1 MTRRIAYRWWL
12 AATLALTTGC
22 ERRPDSGPVVVSAI
36 GTNPEARSS
45 ANLPSRLLVD
55 AIGQGLVR
63 FDAAGQIE
71 PGLAERWI
79 VIDGGTSYIFRLREA
94 YWADGSRVSAEQV
107 VKLLQRRIASRANP
121 LAPFLTAVDE
131 AVVMTPQV
139 IELRLKRP
147 RLDLLKLFAQPEM
160 ALIRP
165 GPAIGSGPMR
175 IASAGT
181 APLLQPA
188 FDPGLA
194 DPEDQN
200 EIAPEERVHLIG
212 ERAARA
218 ILRFARNRSD
228 LVSGGRFV
236 DWPLLA
242 TVDLPRNVVRTDPA
256 AGLFGLAVTRREGFL
271 ADPLNRAALSEA
283 IDRAA
288 LTAAVMPQWEP
299 ADRILPEALD
309 SAAPPQVP
317 EWLLLTLDQRRE
329 AARARVAAW
338 SATAAGQEAGGLV
351 TVSIA
356 LPTGPG
362 STILFAQ
369 LAASFGTIGVGATR
383 VAPDAPADLTLV
395 DEVAPYD
402 SARWYLATAC
412 RPCDLTAVAALE
424 AARDALTLG
433 ARSEGIAAADAAM
446 NADTA
451 FIPLAQPLRWSL
463 VSSRLAAWT
472 GNARSWHPLNRLRA
486 DPK

>member
-1 MTRRIAYRWWL
+1 MTRRNAYRWWL
-12 AATLALTTGC
+12 SAAFALLAGC

-36 GTNPEARSS
+36 GTHPEARPG
-45 ANLPSRLLVD
+45 ADLPSRLLVD

-94 YWADGSRVSAEQV
+94 YWADGKRVTAEQV
-107 VKLLQRRIASRANP
+107 VRLIQRRIASPANP
-121 LAPFLTAVDE
+121 LSPFLTAVDE

-147 RLDLLKLFAQPEM
+147 RLDLLKIFAQPEM

-165 GPAIGSGPMR
+165 APAIGSGPMR

-194 DPEDQN
+194 DPEDQA
-200 EIAPEERVHLIG
+200 EVAPEDRVHLIG

-218 ILRFARNRSD
+218 ILRFARSKSD

-242 TVDLPRNVVRTDPA
+242 TVDLPRNAARIDPA

-271 ADPLNRAALSEA
+271 ADPRHRAALSEA

-288 LTAAVMPQWEP
+288 LTAALNPRWEP
-299 ADRILPEALD
+299 IDRILPEALD

-317 EWLLLTLDQRRE
+317 EWLLLTLEQRRA
-329 AARARVAAW
+329 AARALVAAW
-338 SATAAGQEAGGLV
+338 AGIAAGEAAGGLV

-356 LPTGPG
+356 LPAGPG
-362 STILFAQ
+362 STILFGQ
-369 LAASFGTIGVGATR
+369 IAASFGTIGVGTTR
-383 VAPDAPADLTLV
+383 VAADAPADLTLI

-412 RPCDLTAVAALE
+412 RPCALTAVAALE
-424 AARDALTLG
+424 AARDAATLG

-446 NADTA
+446 NADVA

-463 VSSRLAAWT
+463 VSNRLAAWAP
-472 GNARSWHPLNRLRA
+472 NARAWHPLNRLRA

>member
-12 AATLALTTGC
+12 AATLALVTGC

-36 GTNPEARSS
+36 GTSPEARSA
-45 ANLPSRLLVD
+45 ANPPSRLLVD

-94 YWADGSRVSAEQV
+94 YWADGSRVTAEQV
-107 VKLLQRRIASRANP
+107 VRLIQRRIASPANP
-121 LAPFLTAVDE
+121 LAPFLTAVDQ

-165 GPAIGSGPMR
+165 APAIGSGPMR
-175 IASAGT
+175 LASAGT

-194 DPEDQN
+194 DPDDQN

-242 TVDLPRNVVRTDPA
+242 TVDLPRYVVRTDPA
-256 AGLFGLAVTRREGFL
+256 AGLFGLAVTRRMGFL
-271 ADPLNRAALSEA
+271 ADPRNRAALSEA
-283 IDRAA
+283 IDRAT
-288 LTAAVMPQWEP
+288 LTAAVMPGWDP

-317 EWLLLTLDQRRE
+317 EWLILTLDQRRE

-338 SATAAGQEAGGLV
+338 AATAAGQDAGGLV

-356 LPTGPG
+356 LPAGPG

-369 LAASFGTIGVGATR
+369 LAASLGTIGIGATR
-383 VAPDAPADLTLV
+383 AAPDAPADLTLV

-412 RPCDLTAVAALE
+412 RPCDLTAVAALQ
-424 AARDALTLG
+424 AARDAATLG

-446 NADTA
+446 NADA
-451 FIPLAQPLRWSL
+451 PFIPLARPLRWSL
-463 VSSRLAAWT
+463 VSNRLAAWAP
-472 GNARSWHPLNRLRA
+472 NARAWHPLNRLRA